1 MRIFLNPL
9 TAIILACIER
19 VMSSVGWKF
28 FSEYFA
34 LLFSITVP
42 FVVISLFIGMTAS
55 FTHKERIT
63 TAKIA
68 SATAYFTMVF
78 FALIGQ
84 KFFEIFGIGVGA
96 FRIGGGIFIVV
107 VGLSMLMSE
116 TIKSKDANQAN
127 EEINGNK
134 LGFAVTPIGIPLICG
149 PGCITTIIAKQTE
162 VTGVDGMMCGVLI
175 ITIYMALFYALL
187 LVSAKSTKWLTPMV
201 LELSCKLSGLLVVA
215 LGIQMIIGGLR
226 SPDIAILSSI
236 VAR

>member
-1 MRIFLNPL
+1 
-9 TAIILACIER
+9 
-19 VMSSVGWKF
+19 MSSVSWKF

-116 TIKSKDANQAN
+116 TIKGKDANQAN
-127 EEINGNK
+127 EEEVKGNK
-134 LGFAVTPIGIPLICG
+134 LGFAVTPIGIPMICG

-162 VTGVDGMMCGVLI
+162 VTGVGGMMCGVLI

-215 LGIQMIIGGLR
+215 LGVQMIIGGLR
-226 SPDIAILSSI
+226 SPDIAILSPI
-236 VAR
+236 AAR